1 MQAQLS
7 KPVLRQIL
15 RATTAVAV
23 ASTLALGLGACA
35 ANDPLAD
42 QFKAGDNKNYI
53 AGDGSVTEYPA
64 ANRGKSVAWS
74 GPTDGGGILSSD
86 QLTGV
91 PIVMNFWYA
100 GCAPCRAEAPE
111 LVAIAEQ
118 FPKVQFVG
126 VNVRDSAATSAAFNR
141 NFKITWPSI
150 IDAQYGTVALA
161 FTGIVTP
168 AAVPSTLV
176 IDKQGRVSARVLGR
190 IDKSILTTL
199 IKTVQ
204 DEVAK

>member
-1 MQAQLS
+1 M
-7 KPVLRQIL
+7 
-15 RATTAVAV
+15 T
-23 ASTLALGLGACA
+23 LGLGACA

-53 AGDGSVTEYPA
+53 AGDGSVTEYPE
-64 ANRGKSVAWS
+64 ANRGESVAWS

-100 GCAPCRAEAPE
+100 GCAPCRAEAPD
-111 LVAIAEQ
+111 LLAISKE

-141 NFKITWPSI
+141 NFKIDWPSI
-150 IDAQYGTVALA
+150 IDAQFGTVALA

-199 IKTVQ
+199 VKTVQ

>member
-1 MQAQLS
+1 MLKQQL
-7 KPVLRQIL
+7 LRV
-15 RATTAVAV
+15 ATAMAVAG
-23 ASTLALGLGACA
+23 ALAIGVGACS
-35 ANDPLAD
+35 ANDPLAS

-53 AGDGSVTEYPA
+53 AGDGSVTEYPV
-64 ANRGKSVAWS
+64 ANRGKSVTWS
-74 GPTDGGGILSSD
+74 GPTETGGILSST

-91 PIVMNFWYA
+91 PVVMNYWYA

-111 LVAIAEQ
+111 LLEISKQ

-126 VNVRDSAATSAAFNR
+126 VNVRDSAATAAAFNR
-141 NFKITWPSI
+141 NFKLTWSSI
-150 IDAQYGTVALA
+150 IDSQTGSVALA

-168 AAVPSTLV
+168 AAVPTTLV
-176 IDKQGRVSARVLGR
+176 IDKKGRVSARVLGR

-204 DEVAK
+204 DEK